1 MRIAFRPAAIVDLDN
16 ILIHIAQDDPSA
28 AKRVVDAIE
37 GFCLETLSDNPFIG
51 TARDEIVQGL
61 RIFPVS
67 TYLICHFV
75 HNDHI
80 EIARIVH
87 GSQNY
92 QNLL

>member
-1 MRIAFRPAAIVDLDN
+1 MKIVFRPAAIEDLDN
-16 ILIHIAQDDPSA
+16 FLLHIARDDPTA
-28 AKRVVDAIE
+28 AIRVVDAIE
-37 GFCLETLSDNPFIG
+37 TFYLETLADNPLIG
-51 TARDEIVQGL
+51 TAKDEIVQGL

-67 TYLICHFV
+67 SYLICHFV
-75 HNDHI
+75 NDNHI